1 SSVQCVVRRI
11 ESESSNRIR
20 REAAGDKRPA
30 DTTVGKCISG
40 PPHSTA
46 CRGCPNSTTAA
57 AAAWV
62 DSERGYP
69 TRSCIRRS
77 AESQNIRKILAARS
91 RKSPRTT
98 TTHTGRLQALCS
110 GPSFSVGPGVV
121 GIARQCKRHI
131 CAAGCANRI
140 GCFSCRRWAAFSFG
154 TRQRQFVS
162 EILSAELDKFIY
174 IGLLF

>member
-1 SSVQCVVRRI
+1 

-20 REAAGDKRPA
+20 REGAGDKRPA
-30 DTTVGKCISG
+30 NTTVGKCMGGS
-40 PPHSTA
+40 PHSTA
-46 CRGCPNSTTAA
+46 CSGCPNSTTAVV
-57 AAAWV
+57 AAWV
-62 DSERGYP
+62 YRESGYP

-121 GIARQCKRHI
+121 GIARQAERHI
-131 CAAGCANRI
+131 CAAGCASRI
-140 GCFSCRRWAAFSFG
+140 GCFSCRRWAPFSLNA
-154 TRQRQFVS
+154 RQREFVS
-162 EILSAELDKFIY
+162 EILIAQLNKFICV
-174 IGLLF
+174 GLLL